1 MIDSNAIYV
10 VWLREMKRFARARSR
25 VIGILVMPLFFLLGL
40 GIGLGSLISQE
51 IAGGS
56 YLQFIVPG
64 IIGMALMSTASSSG
78 FSTIWDRQFGF
89 LKEIMV
95 TPNSRAS
102 IVVGRMLGG
111 STTAMVSALIVTM
124 VSLLIGFR
132 IQFTIAILL
141 AIVFMLLIAL
151 VFISIG
157 LILASVITDL
167 QGFGMITSFLTMP
180 LLFLSNG
187 LFPLSQFPKVVQEIA
202 YFNPLSYG
210 IDGIRGALGGVS
222 TLPMTTDLGVLAL
235 FVVVLAS
242 IAVYAFSKSE
252 AGV

>member
-10 VWLREMKRFARARSR
+10 VWLREMKRFTRAKSR

-40 GIGLGSLISQE
+40 GLGLGSLISQV
-51 IAGGS
+51 AGGS

-64 IIGMALMSTASSSG
+64 IIGMSLMSAASASG

-95 TPNSRAS
+95 TPNSRWS
-102 IVVGRMLGG
+102 IVLGRMLGG
-111 STTAMVSALIVTM
+111 TTTAMISALIVTA
-124 VSLLIGFR
+124 VSALVGFH
-132 IQFTIAILL
+132 IQFTAAILL
-141 AIVFMLLIAL
+141 AVVFMVLIGL
-151 VFISIG
+151 TFISIG
-157 LILASVITDL
+157 LILASMITDL

-187 LFPLSQFPKVVQEIA
+187 LFPLSQFPKVVQYIS
-202 YFNPLSYG
+202 YFNPLNYG

-222 TLPMTTDLGVLAL
+222 ELPMFTDLTVLAVI
-235 FVVVLAS
+235 VVIMAALAT
-242 IAVYAFSKSE
+242 YAFGKSE

>member
-1 MIDSNAIYV
+1 MMDLNAVYV
-10 VWLREMKRFARARSR
+10 VWLREMKRFTRAKSR

-40 GIGLGSLISQE
+40 GLGLGSLISQV
-51 IAGGS
+51 AGGS

-64 IIGMALMSTASSSG
+64 IIGMSLMSAASASG

-95 TPNSRAS
+95 TPNSRWS
-102 IVVGRMLGG
+102 IVFGRMLGG
-111 STTAMVSALIVTM
+111 TTTAMISALIVTL
-124 VSLLIGFR
+124 VSVLVGFHVV
-132 IQFTIAILL
+132 ISAAILL
-141 AIVFMLLIAL
+141 AVVFMVLIGL
-151 VFISIG
+151 TFISIG
-157 LILASVITDL
+157 LILASFITDL

-187 LFPLSQFPKVVQEIA
+187 LFPLSQFPKIVQEIS
-202 YFNPLSYG
+202 YFNPLNYG

-222 TLPMTTDLGVLAL
+222 ELPMLTDLTVL
-235 FVVVLAS
+235 VVIVVIMA
-242 IAVYAFSKSE
+242 AVATYAFGKSE

>member
-1 MIDSNAIYV
+1 MIDANAIYV
-10 VWLREMKRFARARSR
+10 VWLREMKRFTRARSR

-40 GIGLGSLISQE
+40 GLGLGSLISQV
-51 IAGGS
+51 AGGS

-64 IIGMALMSTASSSG
+64 VIGMSLMSTAASSG

-102 IVVGRMLGG
+102 IVFGRMLGG
-111 STTAMVSALIVTM
+111 ATTAMVSATIVTI
-124 VSLLIGFR
+124 VSLLIGFE
-132 IQFTIAILL
+132 IHITISILL

-157 LILASVITDL
+157 LILASMITDL

-187 LFPLSQFPKVVQEIA
+187 LFPLSQFPKIVQDIA

-222 TLPMTTDLGVLAL
+222 GLPMTTDLAVMVVV
-235 FVVVLAS
+235 VVVLAS
-242 IAVYAFSKSE
+242 IATYAFDKSE

>member
-1 MIDSNAIYV
+1 MIDANAIYV
-10 VWLREMKRFARARSR
+10 VWLREMKRFTRAKSR

-40 GIGLGSLISQE
+40 GLGLGSLISQV
-51 IAGGS
+51 AGGS

-64 IIGMALMSTASSSG
+64 IIGMSLMSTASSSG

-95 TPNSRAS
+95 TPNSRGS
-102 IVVGRMLGG
+102 IVFGRMLGG
-111 STTAMVSALIVTM
+111 TTTAMISALIVT
-124 VSLLIGFR
+124 VIAVLIGFQVH
-132 IQFTIAILL
+132 ITIAVLL
-141 AIVFMLLIAL
+141 AIVFMVLIAM

-187 LFPLSQFPKVVQEIA
+187 LFPLSQFPKIVQVIA

-210 IDGIRGALGGVS
+210 IDGIRGALGGVAE
-222 TLPMTTDLGVLAL
+222 LPLTTDLAVLVV
-235 FVVVLAS
+235 FVVVLAA
-242 IAVYAFSKSE
+242 IAIYAFGKSE